1 MLLPILLAATVALIY
16 SCQKEDVDFSKEM
29 QMTQDA
35 ELRQIPLEEALAT
48 LEDFLR
54 NNESDMLATRSGS
67 ARKIAEISTFFR
79 GGGNMMNLAP
89 EQLKQTTFPMLI
101 S

>member
-1 MLLPILLAATVALIY
+1 MNYLKQMLLPILLAATVALIY

-67 ARKIAEISTFFR
+67 ARKIAEISTFFK
-79 GGGNMMNLAP
+79 GGG
-89 EQLKQTTFPMLI
+89 I
-101 S
+101 